1 MKYNELQLHNLT
13 KGDLTM
19 NFERLILTKDYEF
32 YRFSQDYSDVAYLL
46 LTDNFKKAPNNF
58 GETFFDDDF
67 SPNNNNWITVQC
79 ATRKDLDE
87 HERQEILSF
96 VEGLLSF
103 KPSIDYMM
111 DFFYLSND
119 LEFNY
124 LSAAGFVELTE
135 RINLIFNSAIKIQ
148 VGSSF

>member
-1 MKYNELQLHNLT
+1 
-13 KGDLTM
+13 M

-46 LTDNFKKAPNNF
+46 LTDNFKKAPISF
-58 GETFFDDDF
+58 GESFFDDDF
-67 SPNNNNWITVQC
+67 SPNDNWITVQC
-79 ATRKDLDE
+79 ATRKALDE
-87 HERQEILSF
+87 HDQQEILSF

-103 KPSIDYMM
+103 KPSIDYIV

-124 LSAAGFVELTE
+124 PSEAGFVELTE
-135 RINLIFNSAIKIQ
+135 KVNLIFNSAIKIH
-148 VGSSF
+148 VGSSFNNLIQY

>member
-1 MKYNELQLHNLT
+1 
-13 KGDLTM
+13 M

-46 LTDNFKKAPNNF
+46 LTDNFKKASSNF
-58 GETFFDDDF
+58 GEAFFDYDF
-67 SPNNNNWITVQC
+67 SPNDNWITVQC
-79 ATRKDLDE
+79 ATRKNLDE
-87 HERQEILSF
+87 PEQQEILSF

-103 KPSIDYMM
+103 KPSIDYLV

-124 LSAAGFVELTE
+124 PSEAGFVELTE
-135 RINLIFNSAIKIQ
+135 KINLIFNSAIKIH
-148 VGSSF
+148 VGSSFNNIIQY